1 MVLPLYSSLRNDLV
15 YQPLKVSIKGEKY
28 STTWHPGLVFDKFP
42 DEWLKEKNWWGLKD
56 DAKKSFFEKFIPI
69 HYRKDL
75 QKNLE
80 HYLNRQKQ
88 MVHSVNGETIEVKTD
103 WRFVS
108 GLGCGHPYE
117 TGFIWH
123 RTLGVPYLPGS
134 SVKGMLRAYAQYWQ
148 EDESIRQKIVEL
160 FGPEEQSDQSGAGAL
175 IVFDALP
182 KIPPKLELDILN
194 PHYGEYY
201 QDPENNPPADYLS
214 PVPVFFLTV
223 AADQEFIF
231 SIAPRPGAY
240 VDEEQEKMT
249 DLADGKKL
257 LEKSL
262 KYIGIGAK
270 TSVGYGIMRSENDI
284 AEEKNR
290 KVCKWLEKTIDK
302 LKNDKDHKNQPEENL
317 WKNPIAQEWLHL
329 CLEKK
334 PIALERIKAKW
345 KELGISWINPKG
357 KSAKRAKNTF
367 LNKT

>member
-1 MVLPLYSSLRNDLV
+1 MVLPLYKKLQEN
-15 YQPLKVSIKGEKY
+15 IEEKDFF
-28 STTWHPGLVFDKFP
+28 STSHPGLVFDKFP
-42 DEWLKEKNWWGLKD
+42 NKWPDNSGMWKLKD
-56 DAKKSFFEKFIPI
+56 DAKKKFLLKIINIYKPE
-69 HYRKDL
+69 
-75 QKNLE
+75 N
-80 HYLNRQKQ
+80 LNRGLNIALKHQKKL
-88 MVHSVNGETIEVKTD
+88 VNEVLGGETIEVKTD

-214 PVPVFFLTV
+214 PVPVFFLTI

-240 VDEEQEKMT
+240 MDEEQEKMT

-334 PIALERIKAKW
+334 PIALKMIKVKW